1 MEDTTGTSGQ
11 CRPPSETIAQR
22 DLPRVRPYQSEKS
35 VSVARALS
43 RAARQ
48 ECCRYRSDYSEGGII
63 DWNLQCARILGL
75 VRGYIGQ
82 GVDQEMLELLIE
94 EGERNF
100 QPMRGKKAQ
109 LGGKRLGLFG
119 TKSTRAPHC

>member
-1 MEDTTGTSGQ
+1 M
-11 CRPPSETIAQR
+11 
-22 DLPRVRPYQSEKS
+22 
-35 VSVARALS
+35 ARALS

-82 GVDQEMLELLIE
+82 GVGQEMLELLIE
-94 EGERNF
+94 EGER
-100 QPMRGKKAQ
+100 KLAES
-109 LGGKRLGLFG
+109 KRRLIQ
-119 TKSTRAPHC
+119 KSAMDVSNLSNLRFTAADVDESVRPKG